1 MFYTLVSKIPLIS
14 GDRSNKKFFKI
25 FIFGSIAY
33 ILLHYY
39 LYSGEK
45 FAFLEKLK
53 SYLYYVMAVD
63 LALAYYLSK
72 SSITPDED
80 DEEKRDC
87 VRGEYS
93 DNQRVEIE
101 KGMQELRKMQ
111 MAQTENNRQKMLEQ
125 QYLEK
130 QQLEMENKNEDTKSG
145 SSQKSPFMTRDEIK
159 ATKGEKSKKDK
170 SSSSESTKKKTT
182 SESSSESIPVKKEVK
197 KKSKKDKIDTD
208 TVNIPVYIPK
218 H

>member
-39 LYSGEK
+39 LHSGEK
-45 FAFLEKLK
+45 FPLLEKLK
-53 SYLYYVMAVD
+53 SYLYYIMAVD
-63 LALAYYLSK
+63 LALAYYLSR
-72 SSITPDED
+72 SSALPDD
-80 DEEKRDC
+80 DDEKRDD
-87 VRGEYS
+87 VRGGYS
-93 DNQRVEIE
+93 DNQRAEIE

-111 MAQTENNRQKMLEQ
+111 MAQAENNRQRMLEQ

-130 QQLEMENKNEDTKSG
+130 QQSEVENKNEDAKSG

-170 SSSSESTKKKTT
+170 SSSSESQKKKTT
-182 SESSSESIPVKKEVK
+182 SESSSESIPVKKEIK

-208 TVNIPVYIPK
+208 TVNIPVYVPK